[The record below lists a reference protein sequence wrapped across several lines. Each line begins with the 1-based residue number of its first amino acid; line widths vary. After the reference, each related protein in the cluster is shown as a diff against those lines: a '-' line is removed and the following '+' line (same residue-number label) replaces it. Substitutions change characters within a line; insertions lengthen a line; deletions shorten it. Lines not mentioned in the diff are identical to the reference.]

1 MMTAFGSLALI
12 TLCISRQAD
21 VDLRAQFQSQEHNLE
36 YLRLSSTLSE
46 QAANDVH
53 EIALDACN
61 DTSKLHQA
69 NYEAAY
75 FQAEIKDER
84 IANIV
89 QEFKTDELSSARSY
103 CLSSSTDEK
112 MRQMTRI
119 SDDELLLCYLRI
131 VLSCLS
137 GGLWLRWMC
146 RTLCVYEMALLVS
159 ELTA

>member
-1 MMTAFGSLALI
+1 MTAFGSLALI

-46 QAANDVH
+46 QAANDV
-53 EIALDACN
+53 IALDACN

-89 QEFKTDELSSARSY
+89 HWAAKKRFEILKFKCKFSRAR
-103 CLSSSTDEK
+103 TF
-112 MRQMTRI
+112 
-119 SDDELLLCYLRI
+119 ELLGL
-131 VLSCLS
+131 VLGCI
-137 GGLWLRWMC
+137 
-146 RTLCVYEMALLVS
+146 EA
-159 ELTA
+159 EF

>member
-1 MMTAFGSLALI
+1 MTAFGSLALI

-46 QAANDVH
+46 HAANDVH
-53 EIALDACN
+53 EIALGAYN

-119 SDDELLLCYLRI
+119 SDDELLLCNLRI

-137 GGLWLRWMC
+137 GGLWLGWMC
-146 RTLCVYEMALLVS
+146 RALGVYEMALLVS